1 MNTDDDRDMDVLRA
15 RLADLLRGGDA
26 ARPAAELLREFPYA
40 QAGIVLVGLP
50 YSAWSLVEHLRM
62 AQDDIVEFSRGPDH
76 ESPAWPDEYWPES
89 TRPLNE
95 IAWNGSIE
103 AFEAGLEAMIA
114 LVLDEERDLL
124 APFPW
129 GEGQNLLR
137 EAVMLAEHN
146 SYHSGQL
153 VVIGRLLGVWS

>member
-1 MNTDDDRDMDVLRA
+1 MNTNREPSPGDLRT

-40 QAGIVLVGLP
+40 HAGIVLDGLP
-50 YSAWSLVEHLRM
+50 YSAWSLAEHLRIS
-62 AQDDIVEFSRGPDH
+62 QNDIVEFSRRPDH
-76 ESPAWPDEYWPES
+76 ESPAWPDEYWPGS
-89 TRPLNE
+89 TRPQNE
-95 IAWNGSIE
+95 AAWNGTIE
-103 AFEAGLEAMIA
+103 AFEAGLEAMVK

-124 APFPW
+124 TPFPW
-129 GEGQNLLR
+129 GDGQNLLR

-153 VVIGRLLGVWS
+153 VVIGRQLGVWS